1 MYEMLGLLLSQ
12 ALRDRQY
19 GDRPAG
25 SQEDEYYARFSLGPL
40 QRIRLALA
48 GKPAAARK
56 RECPVSLQAADHVV
70 PIRAQAPCRIP
81 VADPRLEASAEK
93 GEGGHGKQGAAGA
106 QSERCRPPEESV
118 PFIARLG
125 DSNCTCSAI

>member
-1 MYEMLGLLLSQ
+1 MYEMLGLLLLQ

-40 QRIRLALA
+40 QKIRLALA
-48 GKPAAARK
+48 GKPTAAREG
-56 RECPVSLQAADHVV
+56 ECPVSLQAADHVV
-70 PIRAQAPCRIP
+70 SIRGGSWQTP
-81 VADPRLEASAEK
+81 VADPRLEVSAEK

-106 QSERCRPPEESV
+106 QSERCRPPENSV

-125 DSNCTCSAI
+125 DGNCTCSAV